1 MAAIQQEDHRKNTA
15 TCDSNSE
22 GAAAFFCLQCSDFKC
37 EECAQS
43 HRTTESSLGNFISS
57 VEKLQGSATRC
68 SAAASV
74 AAPPGRCACVSGGS
88 VKMFCRDCRRLACE
102 DCIAADH
109 EGHSHDPAKK
119 CASQSRRL
127 LQQSLFPL
135 RIIGQQLTESLA
147 RIKNAHRDVSGQAED
162 AEQSIQSFFDETI
175 SLLEHERQSLLAST
189 AKLAEEKLKALR
201 EQEQA
206 VKRASDEVQNVVDYC
221 RQKAEQVSDE
231 ELLAL
236 QDDLQNR
243 IREEFSQHEGQS
255 EQDPCE
261 VANIAV
267 QMTGAEEIAGLC
279 REKARVYLF
288 PRNNNSHVH
297 RAVVGEETTHCVME
311 TSDPLFT
318 PHLASFTASV
328 VSVVDGS
335 TIEGQVT
342 PVGRGLY
349 EVRYTPQVR
358 GRHRLWVKRDGEKI
372 PGAPFPVLATI
383 SPSQLGR
390 PVHCMESLKHPYSAA
405 FDSQN
410 QLFVTQSGGDSI
422 QLYRRS
428 GDDVAS
434 ESFATSRQLK
444 APTGMAIDSE
454 GFSYLVN
461 ISTHTLCKF
470 DCHGALVGEVGREGS
485 DREELNHPSGVAVV
499 GERVF
504 VCDRNNDRV
513 KIYSRD
519 LKLLETFGSHGN
531 KDGEMN
537 WPYDVACDDEELIYI
552 ADSDNHRVQ
561 VFDKSGKF
569 QHSLGTRGNGEGSL
583 MRPTGVCVGHDG
595 LLYVT
600 EYANHR
606 VSVFQRDGCYVGS
619 IGSYG
624 SNPGQFCYP
633 VGVTVDGDGFVYVCD
648 QGNNRVQVF

>member
-1 MAAIQQEDHRKNTA
+1 
-15 TCDSNSE
+15 
-22 GAAAFFCLQCSDFKC
+22 
-37 EECAQS
+37 
-43 HRTTESSLGNFISS
+43 
-57 VEKLQGSATRC
+57 
-68 SAAASV
+68 
-74 AAPPGRCACVSGGS
+74 
-88 VKMFCRDCRRLACE
+88 MFCRDCRRLACE
-102 DCIAADH
+102 NCIAAEHGDH
-109 EGHSHDPAKK
+109 GHDPAKK
-119 CASQSRRL
+119 CASQARRL

-135 RIIGQQLTESLA
+135 RIVGQQLTESLA

-162 AEQSIQSFFDETI
+162 ADRSIRSFFDETI
-175 SLLEHERQSLLAST
+175 SLLERERQSLLART
-189 AKLAEEKLKALR
+189 AKLAEEKLKSLR
-201 EQEQA
+201 EQEKS
-206 VKRASDEVQNVVDYC
+206 VRRASDEVQNVVEYC
-221 RQKAEQVSDE
+221 RQKAELVSDE

-243 IREEFSQHEGQS
+243 IQEERSRHEGQS

-267 QMTGAEEIAGLC
+267 QMTGAEEIVGLC

-288 PRNNNSHVH
+288 PKNNNSHVH
-297 RAVVGEETTHCVME
+297 RAEVGKETTHCVTE

-318 PHLASFTASV
+318 PRLATFTASV

-335 TIEGQVT
+335 TIEGSVT

-349 EVRYTPQVR
+349 EVRYTPRVR
-358 GRHRLWVKRDGEKI
+358 GRHRLWVKRDGEAI

-383 SPSQLGR
+383 SPTQLGK

-410 QLFVTQSGGDSI
+410 QLFVTQSGGDGI
-422 QLYRRS
+422 RKFRRS

-444 APTGMAIDSE
+444 APTGLAIDSE

-470 DCHGALVGEVGREGS
+470 DHSGALVGEVGREGN
-485 DREELNHPSGVAVV
+485 DKDELNHPSGVAVV
-499 GERVF
+499 GDRVF
-504 VCDRNNDRV
+504 VCDRKNDRI
-513 KIYSRD
+513 KIYSKD
-519 LKLLETFGSHGN
+519 LKLVGMFGNHGRGE
-531 KDGEMN
+531 GEMN
-537 WPYDVACDDEELIYI
+537 WPYDVTCDDSELIYI

-561 VFDKSGKF
+561 VFNKSGKF
-569 QHSLGTRGNGEGSL
+569 QRFLGTPGNGEGSL
-583 MRPTGVCVGHDG
+583 MRPTGVCMGHNG

-606 VSVFQRDGCYVGS
+606 VSVFHRDGEYVGGF
-619 IGSYG
+619 GSYG
-624 SNPGQFCYP
+624 SELGQFCYP